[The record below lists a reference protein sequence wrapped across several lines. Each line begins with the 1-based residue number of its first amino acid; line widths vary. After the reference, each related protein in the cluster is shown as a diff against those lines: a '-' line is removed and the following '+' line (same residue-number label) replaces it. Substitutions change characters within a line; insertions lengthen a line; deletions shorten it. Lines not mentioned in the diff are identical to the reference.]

1 MRPKSSAQ
9 SGKADGSTHRV
20 YLNTGGDDL
29 IRCRVVGAEALVR
42 MAQGSDRIEVYETG
56 PNRLQRSELMR
67 LTSPLSALS
76 WAQADLVTDPATL
89 KRSLARAIGDRLARL
104 RLKIGRHLLAAE
116 ILHHENGIEQKVLLL
131 VLARTDVLTCDWQ
144 RAS

>member
-9 SGKADGSTHRV
+9 SGKADGSTHRI
-20 YLNTGGDDL
+20 YLNTGGGDL
-29 IRCRVVGAEALVR
+29 IRCRVADAEELVR
-42 MAQGSDRIEVYETG
+42 MTQASDRIEVHETG
-56 PNRLQRSELMR
+56 ANRLPRSELMR

-76 WAQADLVTDPATL
+76 WAQADLVTDPARL
-89 KRSLARAIGDRLARL
+89 RRSLARAIADRLARL

-116 ILHHENGIEQKVLLL
+116 ILHHESGIERRVLLL
-131 VLARTDVLTCDWQ
+131 VVARTDVLTCDWQ